1 MKRMKNEKNILIQ
14 KDLLRKN
21 QTKIMSE
28 SSNQLKCKLKDEFN
42 NFVSNPSK
50 KGTDRVVSP
59 WHSHNN
65 SPVYSISPSP
75 NASSFESSPSLS
87 PLHSPPFSPSFS
99 PSFSS
104 SFSSSAQLQLLIPK
118 LHQLNIHNTD
128 KIDNNFN
135 NYDSIIDD
143 TTVSDNFSSSFNRGT
158 FPRNPD
164 RTFPGNLS
172 FNQKSLMGM
181 ILKKNK
187 NDSRRKFTKKMEND
201 VLTKEKL
208 IGKRFLRSSDFNRF
222 DSCAAVLQKA
232 IRQHIA
238 KKRILHENGKSKFGT
253 FHFYFYF
260 YFIFILFL

>member
-1 MKRMKNEKNILIQ
+1 MKNEKNILIQ

-21 QTKIMSE
+21 QTKITSE
-28 SSNQLKCKLKDEFN
+28 SSNQLECKLNDEFN
-42 NFVSNPSK
+42 NFALNPLK
-50 KGTDRVVSP
+50 KGTKRVIST

-65 SPVYSISPSP
+65 SPIYSLSPSP

-87 PLHSPPFSPSFS
+87 PLHSPPFSSS
-99 PSFSS
+99 LSS
-104 SFSSSAQLQLLIPK
+104 SNLQLLIPK
-118 LHQLNIHNTD
+118 LHQINIHNIH

-135 NYDSIIDD
+135 DYDSIIDD